1 MTRNLDIAKDAGD
14 FFENHYSSG
23 TFSGAHSGTS
33 TGTHSG
39 PISTSATFPAGMVIE
54 QFLLPCNG
62 SSITVRSGTYTSENV
77 TAFQDS
83 AHGSFAD
90 ITGSSITYTP
100 PTGAQLVIYKYI
112 LQIGY
117 SDSFPKLS
125 IRVMLGG
132 VEADKFR
139 AVYTTENYLNAKV
152 VLEYPFIIG
161 GSADAT
167 IGRQATWTSGVEIKL
182 QMQSVSGNDATLNQ
196 ADFYGNSSDDIL
208 VPPMI
213 GITTIAG

>member
-1 MTRNLDIAKDAGD
+1 MANLVMDGVTLASKSGSDITIQ
-14 FFENHYSSG
+14 N
-23 TFSGAHSGTS
+23 TNVN
-33 TGTHSG
+33 
-39 PISTSATFPAGMVIE
+39 FPAGMVIE

-62 SSITVRSGTYTSENV
+62 SSITVKSGTYTSENV

-139 AVYTTENYLNAKV
+139 AVYTTEIYLNAKV

>member
-1 MTRNLDIAKDAGD
+1 MANLVMDGVTLASKSGSDITIQ
-14 FFENHYSSG
+14 N
-23 TFSGAHSGTS
+23 TNVN
-33 TGTHSG
+33 
-39 PISTSATFPAGMVIE
+39 FPAGMVIE

-62 SSITVRSGTYTSENV
+62 SSITVKSGTYTSENV

-182 QMQSVSGNDATLNQ
+182 QMQSVSGYDATLNQ

>member
-1 MTRNLDIAKDAGD
+1 MANLVMDGVTLASKSGSDITIQ
-14 FFENHYSSG
+14 N
-23 TFSGAHSGTS
+23 TNVN
-33 TGTHSG
+33 
-39 PISTSATFPAGMVIE
+39 FPAGMVIE

-62 SSITVRSGTYTSENV
+62 SSITVKSGTYTSENV

-117 SDSFPKLS
+117 SDGFPKLS
-125 IRVMLGG
+125 IRVMLGE

>member
-1 MTRNLDIAKDAGD
+1 MASLVMDGVTLASKSGSDITIQ
-14 FFENHYSSG
+14 N
-23 TFSGAHSGTS
+23 TNVN
-33 TGTHSG
+33 
-39 PISTSATFPAGMVIE
+39 FPAGMVIE

-62 SSITVRSGTYTSENV
+62 SSITVKSGTYTSANV

-83 AHGSFAD
+83 AHDSFAD

-100 PTGAQLVIYKYI
+100 PTGAQLVIYKYVV
-112 LQIGY
+112 QIGY
-117 SDSFPKLS
+117 SDGFPKLS

-139 AVYTTENYLNAKV
+139 AVYTTENYLNTKV
-152 VLEYPFIIG
+152 VLEYPFMIG

-182 QMQSVSGNDATLNQ
+182 QMQSVSGYDATLNQ
-196 ADFYGNSSDDIL
+196 ADFYGNSSTDIV

>member
-1 MTRNLDIAKDAGD
+1 MANLVMDGVTLASKSGSDITIQ
-14 FFENHYSSG
+14 N
-23 TFSGAHSGTS
+23 TNVN
-33 TGTHSG
+33 
-39 PISTSATFPAGMVIE
+39 FPAGMVIE

-62 SSITVRSGTYTSENV
+62 SSITVKSGTYTSENV

-125 IRVMLGG
+125 IRVMLGE

>member
-1 MTRNLDIAKDAGD
+1 MEVQLTKSGIETEYVKNIDLSWAVDDISRLIKQYAND
-14 FFENHYSSG
+14 EY
-23 TFSGAHSGTS
+23 
-33 TGTHSG
+33 
-39 PISTSATFPAGMVIE
+39 ILLFP
-54 QFLLPCNG
+54 FCSRKLPHKKWPHFK
-62 SSITVRSGTYTSENV
+62 E
-77 TAFQDS
+77 
-83 AHGSFAD
+83 
-90 ITGSSITYTP
+90 
-100 PTGAQLVIYKYI
+100 LVIKLKQMFKNKYPI
-112 LQIGY
+112 LLAPGPNEI
-117 SDSFPKLS
+117 D
-125 IRVMLGG
+125 
-132 VEADKFR
+132 EA
-139 AVYTTENYLNAKV
+139 NNLNAKV

>member
-1 MTRNLDIAKDAGD
+1 MANLVMDGVTLASKSGSDITIQ
-14 FFENHYSSG
+14 N
-23 TFSGAHSGTS
+23 TNVN
-33 TGTHSG
+33 
-39 PISTSATFPAGMVIE
+39 FPAGMVIE

-62 SSITVRSGTYTSENV
+62 SSITVKSGTYTSANV

-83 AHGSFAD
+83 AHDSFAD

-100 PTGAQLVIYKYI
+100 PTGAQLVIYKYVV
-112 LQIGY
+112 QIGY
-117 SDSFPKLS
+117 SDGFPKLS

-139 AVYTTENYLNAKV
+139 AVYTTENYLNTKV
-152 VLEYPFIIG
+152 VLEYPFMIG

-182 QMQSVSGNDATLNQ
+182 QMQSVSGYDATLNQ
-196 ADFYGNSSDDIL
+196 ADFYGNSSTDIV

>member
-1 MTRNLDIAKDAGD
+1 MANLVMDGVTLASKSGSDITIQ
-14 FFENHYSSG
+14 N
-23 TFSGAHSGTS
+23 TNVN
-33 TGTHSG
+33 
-39 PISTSATFPAGMVIE
+39 FPAGMVIE

-62 SSITVRSGTYTSENV
+62 SSITVKSGTYTSANV

-83 AHGSFAD
+83 AHDSFAD

-100 PTGAQLVIYKYI
+100 PTGAQLVIYKYVV
-112 LQIGY
+112 QIGY
-117 SDSFPKLS
+117 SDGFPKLS

-139 AVYTTENYLNAKV
+139 AVYTTENYLNTKV
-152 VLEYPFIIG
+152 VLEYPFMIG

-167 IGRQATWTSGVEIKL
+167 IGRHATWTSGVEIKL
-182 QMQSVSGNDATLNQ
+182 QMQSVSGYDATLNQ
-196 ADFYGNSSDDIL
+196 ADFYGNSATDIV

>member
-1 MTRNLDIAKDAGD
+1 MANLVMDGVTLASKSGSDITIQ
-14 FFENHYSSG
+14 N
-23 TFSGAHSGTS
+23 TNVN
-33 TGTHSG
+33 
-39 PISTSATFPAGMVIE
+39 FPAGMVIE

-62 SSITVRSGTYTSENV
+62 SSITVKSGTYTSANV

-83 AHGSFAD
+83 AHDSFAD

-100 PTGAQLVIYKYI
+100 PTGAQLVIYKYVV
-112 LQIGY
+112 QIGY
-117 SDSFPKLS
+117 SDGFPKLS

-139 AVYTTENYLNAKV
+139 AVYTTENYLNTKV
-152 VLEYPFIIG
+152 VLEYPFMIG

-167 IGRQATWTSGVEIKL
+167 IGRHATWTSGVEIKL
-182 QMQSVSGNDATLNQ
+182 QMQSVSGYDATLNQ
-196 ADFYGNSSDDIL
+196 ADFYGNSSTDIV

>member
-1 MTRNLDIAKDAGD
+1 MANLVMDGVTLASKSGSDITIQ
-14 FFENHYSSG
+14 N
-23 TFSGAHSGTS
+23 TNVN
-33 TGTHSG
+33 
-39 PISTSATFPAGMVIE
+39 FPAGMVIE

-62 SSITVRSGTYTSENV
+62 SSITVKSGTYTSENV

-152 VLEYPFIIG
+152 VLEYPFMIG

>member
-1 MTRNLDIAKDAGD
+1 MANLVMDGVTLASKSGSDITIQ
-14 FFENHYSSG
+14 N
-23 TFSGAHSGTS
+23 TNVN
-33 TGTHSG
+33 
-39 PISTSATFPAGMVIE
+39 FPAGMVIE

-62 SSITVRSGTYTSENV
+62 SSITVKSGTYTSENV

-182 QMQSVSGNDATLNQ
+182 QMQSVSGYDATLNQ
-196 ADFYGNSSDDIL
+196 ADFYENSSDDIL

>member
-1 MTRNLDIAKDAGD
+1 MANLVMDGVTLASKSGSDITIQ
-14 FFENHYSSG
+14 N
-23 TFSGAHSGTS
+23 TNVN
-33 TGTHSG
+33 
-39 PISTSATFPAGMVIE
+39 FPAGMVIE

-62 SSITVRSGTYTSENV
+62 SSITVKSGTYTSENV

-100 PTGAQLVIYKYI
+100 PTGAQLVIYKYVV
-112 LQIGY
+112 QIGY
-117 SDSFPKLS
+117 SDGFPKLS

-152 VLEYPFIIG
+152 VLEYPFMIG

>member
-1 MTRNLDIAKDAGD
+1 MANLVMDGVTLASKSGSDITIQ
-14 FFENHYSSG
+14 N
-23 TFSGAHSGTS
+23 TNVN
-33 TGTHSG
+33 
-39 PISTSATFPAGMVIE
+39 FPAGMVIE

-62 SSITVRSGTYTSENV
+62 SSITVKSGTYTSENV

-83 AHGSFAD
+83 AHGSFVD

-100 PTGAQLVIYKYI
+100 PTGAQLVIYKYVV
-112 LQIGY
+112 QIGY
-117 SDSFPKLS
+117 SDGFPKLS

-152 VLEYPFIIG
+152 VLEYPFMIG